1 MAKWIH
7 SFIIPL
13 LIMTLSTVSAQEQ
26 KKEFN
31 ELYKPIPLI
40 KRLSYDNFKRIR
52 MLHSAIMNY
61 GGGEQEFDRL
71 VDTYAEAS
79 ALYFQ
84 NRIIDSANMFS
95 RNEKDINKVS
105 QKIAEI
111 FKNDTDKLHTD
122 IIKMG
127 VKYNIRMSLEEK
139 KPTPVAEKLLSRASF
154 GLQKANDLFVR
165 SRHIKAIFFFR
176 RAKDHC
182 FQMYN
187 LLEIPLPEKF
197 KKDQIDNQ
205 NKVYQSKKKQI

>member
-1 MAKWIH
+1 MTKWIH
-7 SFIIPL
+7 SLIIPL
-13 LIMTLSTVSAQEQ
+13 LIMTLATVSAQEQ

-31 ELYKPIPLI
+31 ELYKPTSVI
-40 KRLSYDNFKRIR
+40 KRLSYDNFKKIR

-84 NRIIDSANMFS
+84 NKIMDSANMFT
-95 RNEKDINKVS
+95 RNEKDINEVS
-105 QKIAEI
+105 RKIAEI
-111 FKNDTDKLHTD
+111 FKNDTDKLHND
-122 IIKMG
+122 IIRMG
-127 VKYNIRMSLEEK
+127 VKYKIKMSLEEK
-139 KPTPVAEKLLSRASF
+139 EPNPVAERLLSGASF
-154 GLQKANDLFVR
+154 GLQKANDFFVR
-165 SRHIKAIFFFR
+165 SRPIKAIYYFR

-197 KKDQIDNQ
+197 KRDQIDNQ